1 MNLCRREAA
10 EWMIFMETMGNL
22 RRTHYCGTLR
32 ARDAGTQ
39 MTVAG
44 SIAKCRDKGGV
55 IFADLRDT
63 TGILQLIFDD
73 STDRAVFEKASGLKS
88 EYVII
93 AAGTLRERE
102 AKTDKIPTGEVELF
116 VTELRVLS
124 GAQTTPFEV
133 RDGIN
138 VNDQLRLKYRY
149 LDLRRPSMHEPI
161 VVRSKIAKVVRDY
174 YDEQHFVEIE
184 TPMLI
189 KSTPEGARDY
199 LVPSRVQPGHFY
211 ALPQSPQLYKQIL
224 MLSGFDRYYQIVRCF
239 RDEDLRAD
247 RQPEFTQI
255 DMEMSFVTEDDVMAM
270 NEGLVKRVFREVLGV
285 DVETPFRRMPYSEAM
300 ARYGSDKP
308 DTRFG
313 LELQDVTDVLRESG
327 FAVFK
332 SAVEAG
338 GSVRLINAKGLA
350 GALTRKEIDKL
361 VDVAKTYGAKGLA
374 YTRLTADG
382 VTSSFEKFLSEEEK
396 AALHK
401 AAGAETGDVLLVVAD
416 AKNSTVFAA
425 LGALRLAVANK
436 CGLIDPDKFNFLWVT
451 DFPFFEYSEEE
462 GRWMAMHHPFT
473 MPRAEDLDKVESDPG
488 SVRALAYDMV
498 LNGCELGGG
507 SIRINDP
514 AVQDRMLKALGF
526 SEERARESFGF
537 LMDAYQYGA
546 PPHGGMAFGFDRMV
560 MLMLKRDSIRDV
572 IAFPKVQNAGEPMSG
587 CPETVEEKQLRELS
601 IAYAPIETEE

>member
-1 MNLCRREAA
+1 MTQIHSMHTHTCNELRLEHIGQEVTLTGWVWRRRDHGGL
-10 EWMIFMETMGNL
+10 IF
-22 RRTHYCGTLR
+22 
-32 ARDAGTQ
+32 
-39 MTVAG
+39 V
-44 SIAKCRDKGGV
+44 
-55 IFADLRDT
+55 DLRDREGVT
-63 TGILQLIFDD
+63 QISFDPEHSGGTAFHAAETIRSEWPIKVTG
-73 STDRAVFEKASGLKS
+73 V
-88 EYVII
+88 V
-93 AAGTLRERE
+93 RERPE
-102 AKTDKIPTGEVELF
+102 GQSNAKLATGEIEVLVSHIEVLNTSKTPPF
-116 VTELRVLS
+116 QIEDHIEAGEDVCLR
-124 GAQTTPFEV
+124 
-133 RDGIN
+133 
-138 VNDQLRLKYRY
+138 YRY
-149 LDLRRPSMHEPI
+149 LDIRRPKMMANLQM
-161 VVRSKIAKVVRDY
+161 RSDFTFAIREALHKRAFMEV
-174 YDEQHFVEIE
+174 E
-184 TPMLI
+184 TPSLF
-189 KSTPEGARDY
+189 KSTPEGARDF
-199 LVPSRVQPGHFY
+199 LVPSRIQPGHFY
-211 ALPQSPQLYKQIL
+211 ALPQSPQLLKQLL
-224 MLSGFDRYYQIVRCF
+224 MIGGVERYYQVAKCF

-374 YTRLTADG
+374 YTRLTADS

>member
-1 MNLCRREAA
+1 
-10 EWMIFMETMGNL
+10 METMGAL
-22 RRTHYCGTLR
+22 RRTHYCGGLR

-88 EYVII
+88 EYVVI

-102 AKTDKIPTGEVELF
+102 AKTDKLPTGDVELF

-124 GAQTTPFEV
+124 GAETTPFEV

-138 VNDQLRLKYRY
+138 VNDQLRLQYRY

-161 VVRSKIAKVVRDY
+161 VVRARIAQAIREY
-174 YDEQHFVEIE
+174 YDAEHFIEIE

-211 ALPQSPQLYKQIL
+211 ALPQSPQLYKQLL

-239 RDEDLRAD
+239 RDEDLRAN
-247 RQPEFTQI
+247 RQPEFTQV
-255 DMEMSFVTEDDVMAM
+255 DMEMSFCDENDVMTV
-270 NEGLVKRVFREVLGV
+270 NEGLVKHVFQKVLGV
-285 DVETPFRRMPYSEAM
+285 DVATPFARMPYSEAM

-313 LELQDVTDVLRESG
+313 LELQDVTDTVRGCGFSVFSG
-327 FAVFK
+327 AI
-332 SAVEAG
+332 EAG

-350 GALTRKEIDKL
+350 GTLTRKEIDKL

-374 YTRLTADG
+374 YTRITADG
-382 VTSSFEKFLSEEEK
+382 TTSSFEKFLTDEEK
-396 AALHK
+396 AALH
-401 AAGAETGDVLLVVAD
+401 AAANAEAGDVLLVVAD
-416 AKNSTVFAA
+416 AKNDVVFAA
-425 LGALRLAVANK
+425 LGALRLAVGEK
-436 CGLIDPDKFNFLWVT
+436 CGLIDKNKYNFLWVT
-451 DFPFFEYSEEE
+451 DFPFFEYSDEE
-462 GRWMAMHHPFT
+462 GRWMAKHHPFT
-473 MPRAEDLDKVESDPG
+473 MPRAEDLGRVESDPG

-498 LNGCELGGG
+498 LNGVEIGGG
-507 SIRINDP
+507 SMRINDP
-514 AVQDRMLKALGF
+514 ALQDRMLRALGF
-526 SEERARESFGF
+526 TEQRARDSFGF
-537 LMDAYQYGA
+537 LMDAYRYGA
-546 PPHGGMAFGFDRMV
+546 PPHGGMAFGFDRLV
-560 MLMLKRDSIRDV
+560 MELLHIESIRDV

-587 CPETVEEKQLRELS
+587 CPETVDEKQLRELS
-601 IAYAPIETEE
+601 IAVRLPE

>member
-1 MNLCRREAA
+1 
-10 EWMIFMETMGNL
+10 METMGNL

-88 EYVII
+88 EYVVI

-374 YTRLTADG
+374 YTRLTADS

-462 GRWMAMHHPFT
+462 GRWIAMHHPFT

>member
-1 MNLCRREAA
+1 
-10 EWMIFMETMGNL
+10 MIFMETMGNL

-88 EYVII
+88 EYVVI

-116 VTELRVLS
+116 FTELRVLS

>member
-1 MNLCRREAA
+1 MY
-10 EWMIFMETMGNL
+10 
-22 RRTHYCGTLR
+22 RTHTCGQLR
-32 ARDAGTQ
+32 AANVNETVTLAGWVQ
-39 MTVAG
+39 KVRNLGAMTF
-44 SIAKCRDKGGV
+44 I
-55 IFADLRDT
+55 DLRDRY
-63 TGILQLIFDD
+63 GITQIVVEEHSPADVKTVAD
-73 STDRAVFEKASGLKS
+73 GLGR
-88 EYVII
+88 EYVLQVE
-93 AAGTLRERE
+93 GRVVERSS
-102 AKTDKIPTGEVELF
+102 KNPKMPTGDIEVVASKLVVLHEAEVPPF
-116 VTELRVLS
+116 TIEENSDGGDDLRM
-124 GAQTTPFEV
+124 
-133 RDGIN
+133 
-138 VNDQLRLKYRY
+138 KYRY
-149 LDLRRPSMHEPI
+149 LDLRRPPLQRNMILRHKMAQEIRRFLS
-161 VVRSKIAKVVRDY
+161 
-174 YDEQHFVEIE
+174 DEGFLEIE
-184 TPMLI
+184 TPYLVN
-189 KSTPEGARDY
+189 STPEGARDFV
-199 LVPSRVQPGHFY
+199 VPSRMSPNQFY
-211 ALPQSPQLYKQIL
+211 ALPQSPQTLKQLL
-224 MLSGFDRYYQIVRCF
+224 MVAGYDKYFQIVRCF